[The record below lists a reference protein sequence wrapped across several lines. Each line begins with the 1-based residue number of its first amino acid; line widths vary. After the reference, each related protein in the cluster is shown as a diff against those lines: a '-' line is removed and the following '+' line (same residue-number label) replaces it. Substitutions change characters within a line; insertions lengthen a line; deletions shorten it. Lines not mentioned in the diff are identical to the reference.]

1 MIAPLAIGARLRA
14 ARERAGLTQA
24 ELGERAGL
32 GAQGR
37 QWVGQIEGDRRAPSV
52 ATLRALCVALGA
64 SADELLG
71 LPRRRST

>member
-1 MIAPLAIGARLRA
+1 MTPPIALGARLRL
-14 ARERAGLTQA
+14 ARERAALTQA

-37 QWVGQIEGDRRAPSV
+37 QWVSQIEADRRAPSV
-52 ATLRALCVALGA
+52 ATLRALCVALGV

-71 LPRRRST
+71 LRTRR